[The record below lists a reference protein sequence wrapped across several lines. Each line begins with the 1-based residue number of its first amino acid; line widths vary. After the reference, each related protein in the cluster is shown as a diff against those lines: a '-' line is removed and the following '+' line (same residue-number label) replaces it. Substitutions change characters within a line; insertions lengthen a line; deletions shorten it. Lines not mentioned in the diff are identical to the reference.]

1 MVRKVRDF
9 DDASSMNSYQTTMIM
24 RQTQKDDESDEII
37 RKDDKP
43 AVEVLHVQ
51 TPNFEQKN
59 DEKSRESDMVNGVD
73 LSYKLTL
80 RQIIENIED
89 LIKLKNVIFDN
100 SKKEEAKEL
109 VENIFINIPEEDEFA
124 HIELVQEMDFKA
136 PTYE

>member
-9 DDASSMNSYQTTMIM
+9 DDASSLNSYQTTMIM
-24 RQTQKDDESDEII
+24 RQTQKDDDSDEII

-43 AVEVLHVQ
+43 AVEVLHVK

-59 DEKSRESDMVNGVD
+59 DEKSRESDMVNGID

-80 RQIIENIED
+80 RQIIENIDD

-100 SKKEEAKEL
+100 
-109 VENIFINIPEEDEFA
+109 
-124 HIELVQEMDFKA
+124 
-136 PTYE
+136 